1 MKGEITMSL
10 KQTNTLTI
18 ERVREKLQAAFQA
31 DDSEQL
37 QQATDDLVLWAAQ
50 ETVKAKE
57 TYDRELEQL
66 REEMDARVLAARGV
80 RQLTSGERAY
90 WQKFQAAALSPDP
103 RQAVTGLPDLLPK
116 TTIDSVF
123 EELQTRHPL
132 LSRIQFVY
140 TGGAVEMIVNTDGYG
155 QAQWGD
161 LCAEIVTEATAGVKK
176 VKATILKLSAFMP
189 VCKAMLELG
198 PDWIDQFVRQTL
210 YEYFSNGMEA
220 GIVTGDGNGKPIGM
234 TRQVG
239 ENVTVTGGVY
249 PEKPAVTV
257 SDLSPATVGNLVSI
271 LAADPNGKPRQV
283 RDLILLVNPQDYF
296 QKVMPATTLQAP
308 DGTYR
313 NDVLPY
319 PMDVIQVPALP
330 RGKAVLGVAYRY
342 LAMAGTSPEGRIEYS
357 DHYHFLEDERVY
369 LIKGYANGAPMDNNA
384 FLVLDISGL
393 KPATWKVTVVE
404 ESTPSSNAA
413 LASLNLG
420 ALTLSPAFTGET
432 TAYTATTTNATNTIT
447 AIPADAGA
455 AIQVLVG
462 GKEIDNGTA
471 AVWAAGS
478 NTVTVNVTAADGKTE
493 KAYTVTVTKS

>member
-1 MKGEITMSL
+1 MSL

-18 ERVREKLQAAFQA
+18 EEVREKLQAAFQS
-31 DDSEQL
+31 DDPKQL
-37 QQATDDLVLWAAQ
+37 EQATDDLVLWAAQ

-66 REEMDARVLAARGV
+66 RGEMDARVLAARGV
-80 RQLTSGERAY
+80 RQLTSQERDY
-90 WQKFQAAALSPDP
+90 WQKFQTAALSPDP
-103 RQAVTGLPDLLPK
+103 RQAVTGLTDVLPK
-116 TTIDSVF
+116 TTIDAVF

-140 TGGAVEMIVNTDGYG
+140 TGGAVEVMVNTNGYG

-161 LCAEIVTEATAGVKK
+161 LCAEIVAEATAGVKK
-176 VKATILKLSAFMP
+176 VKTTLLKLSAFMA

-198 PDWIDQFVRQTL
+198 PEWIDRFAQQTL

-220 GIVTGDGNGKPIGM
+220 GIVMGDGNGKPIGM
-234 TRQVG
+234 IRQVG

-249 PEKPAVTV
+249 PEKPAVALT
-257 SDLSPATVGNLVSI
+257 DLSPATVGNLVSI

-283 RDLILLVNPQDYF
+283 RDLIFLVNPQDYF

-308 DGTYR
+308 DGTFR

-319 PMDVIQVPALP
+319 PMDVIQTAALP
-330 RGKAVLGVAYRY
+330 RGKAVLGIAYRY
-342 LAMAGTSPEGRIEYS
+342 LALAGTSPEGRIEYS

-369 LIKGYANGAPMDNNA
+369 LIKGYANGEPMDNNA

-393 KPATWKVTVVE
+393 KPAVWKVILEE
-404 ESTPSSNAA
+404 ESTPSNN
-413 LASLNLG
+413 ASLSALSLG
-420 ALTLSPAFTGET
+420 SLALSPAFDGAV
-432 TAYTATTTNATNTIT
+432 TAYTASTANATNTIT
-447 AIPADAGA
+447 AVPADAGA
-455 AIQVLVG
+455 AIQVLVND
-462 GKEIDNGTA
+462 KEIDNGTA
-471 AVWAAGS
+471 AAWQTGS
-478 NTVTVNVTAADGKTE
+478 NTVTVNVTAADGTTK